1 MLYSLIQAFINT
13 IIHMKQILLLFSFA
27 VCAFACQNTA
37 TTDAETT
44 TETEKPVEALQTSA
58 PKSEMPELQVTYLET
73 AVGKVPVYNTFE
85 GVEPYFKKNND
96 TTYVINFW
104 ATWCKPCVEEL
115 PYFEKIQS
123 AYQGKKVQVV
133 LVSMDFERQLEK
145 KLKPFME
152 EHKLQSEVIVLT
164 DNKYNNWIDKVDPSW
179 GGAIPV
185 TMIYN
190 AQDKKFFGDQF
201 SDFEELESALK
212 AFL

>member
-1 MLYSLIQAFINT
+1 
-13 IIHMKQILLLFSFA
+13 MKQIFLLFSFA
-27 VCAFACQNTA
+27 LCCFACQNTA
-37 TTDAETT
+37 TSEEETNM
-44 TETEKPVEALQTSA
+44 ETEKPAEAMQTSA
-58 PKSEMPELQVTYLET
+58 PKTPELQVTYLET

-85 GVEPYFKKNND
+85 GIEPYFSKNND

-115 PYFEKIQS
+115 PYFEKVQS
-123 AYQGKKVQVV
+123 TYQNQKVQVV
-133 LVSMDFERQLEK
+133 LVSMDFKRQLEK
-145 KLKPFME
+145 KLKPFVE

>member
-1 MLYSLIQAFINT
+1 
-13 IIHMKQILLLFSFA
+13 MKQILLLFSFA

-37 TTDAETT
+37 TTDTETPAET
-44 TETEKPVEALQTSA
+44 EEPAEAMQTAA
-58 PKSEMPELQVTYLET
+58 PKAEMPELKVTYLET

-96 TTYVINFW
+96 TTYVVNFW

-123 AYQGKKVQVV
+123 AYAGQKVQVV

-145 KLKPFME
+145 KLKPFLE
-152 EHKLQSEVIVLT
+152 EYKLKSAVAVLT

-190 AQDKKFFGDQF
+190 SQDRKFFGDQF
-201 SDFEELESALK
+201 SDFEELEGALK
-212 AFL
+212 MFL

>member
-1 MLYSLIQAFINT
+1 
-13 IIHMKQILLLFSFA
+13 MKQIFLLFSFA
-27 VCAFACQNTA
+27 LCVLACQNT
-37 TTDAETT
+37 TTSDTETT
-44 TETEKPVEALQTSA
+44 AETEKPAEALQTSA
-58 PKSEMPELQVTYLET
+58 PKAEMPELQVTYLEP
-73 AVGKVPVYNTFE
+73 AVGKVPIYNTFE
-85 GVEPYFKKNND
+85 GIEPYFKKNND
-96 TTYVINFW
+96 TTYVVNFW

-201 SDFEELESALK
+201 SDFEELEGALK